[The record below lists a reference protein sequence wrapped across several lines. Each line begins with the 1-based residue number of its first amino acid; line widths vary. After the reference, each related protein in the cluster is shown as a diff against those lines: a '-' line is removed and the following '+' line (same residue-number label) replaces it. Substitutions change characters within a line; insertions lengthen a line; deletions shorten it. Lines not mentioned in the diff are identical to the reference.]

1 MVVTSPRRSPRPLLT
16 LALALGAI
24 SLSACGGDE
33 AVNGFAGGTS
43 SKDKAPIPPTVQA
56 NAGPAMEAGEAAAP
70 QLVDAMGVEGPAV
83 AEKAGEAK
91 PDAPLRS
98 NENKYHSG
106 RNRDPFASLIGG
118 DTRSDLVDLSVV
130 KLVGVVLSGDQPF
143 AIVEDADGIAYVLRK
158 GDRVKNGRVVRITT
172 DALVCSQTLLGY
184 TTTVQ
189 LELEH
194 GKDVKNG

>member
-1 MVVTSPRRSPRPLLT
+1 VVVTSPRRFPRPFLT
-16 LALALGAI
+16 LALALGAL

-56 NAGPAMEAGEAAAP
+56 SAGPAMEAGEAAAP
-70 QLVDAMGVEGPAV
+70 QLADTLGLEGPAV
-83 AEKAGEAK
+83 AGKAGEAK
-91 PDAPLRS
+91 ADAPMRS
-98 NENKYHSG
+98 NENKYQSG

-118 DTRSDLVDLSVV
+118 DNRSDLVDLSVV
-130 KLVGVVLSGDQPF
+130 KLVGVVLGDQPF

-189 LELEH
+189 LQLEH

>member
-1 MVVTSPRRSPRPLLT
+1 
-16 LALALGAI
+16 
-24 SLSACGGDE
+24 
-33 AVNGFAGGTS
+33 
-43 SKDKAPIPPTVQA
+43 
-56 NAGPAMEAGEAAAP
+56 
-70 QLVDAMGVEGPAV
+70 
-83 AEKAGEAK
+83 
-91 PDAPLRS
+91 
-98 NENKYHSG
+98 
-106 RNRDPFASLIGG
+106 
-118 DTRSDLVDLSVV
+118 VV